1 MPARSSHA
9 MTSQA
14 ATGSWVRW
22 GEDEATRALASTA
35 ARLRARRAAR
45 AVLAGMQAMAC
56 EGRTPVTALVDD
68 ETPGV
73 LKQYPE
79 AAPVEGRGLFYY
91 YHCHDARETPRG
103 EHGHF
108 HLFARNRDGSHT
120 HLVGVAVDGSGWPLR
135 LFTTNRWVTDE
146 ALAPAPRVLAL
157 ADQAARL
164 RQRDPLARWLLAL
177 LVLFRPQLG
186 ALLRQRDA
194 RLRALRRGRH
204 RDRLFEDRRVRV
216 LSQCRVS
223 LPGQVAALERR
234 A

>member
-1 MPARSSHA
+1 MPEHPVHRVPPE
-9 MTSQA
+9 A
-14 ATGSWVRW
+14 AHRGWVRW
-22 GEDEATRALASTA
+22 GEEEAARALATTA

-45 AVLAGMQAMAC
+45 AVLGVMHAMAT

-68 ETPGV
+68 PTPGV

-108 HLFARNRDGSHT
+108 HVFARNPDGSHT
-120 HLVGVAVDGSGWPLR
+120 HLVGVAVDDSGWPLR

-164 RQRDPLARWLLAL
+164 RQRDPLARWLLSL

-194 RLRALRRGRH
+194 RLRALRRGRSH
-204 RDRLFEDRRVRV
+204 DRLLEDRRVRV
-216 LSQCRVS
+216 LSQCRIS
-223 LPGQVAALERR
+223 LPRQVAALERG